1 ALTRTLPSVLLPPLP
16 VGAAGGWP
24 KPVWKLK
31 PAPLG
36 VRACG
41 FSLKPASIAWS
52 IAPTMACPDVWAI
65 VGASESWILCHLV
78 LSVAT
83 VTVWIS
89 AAEVLAALLGS
100 PLYCAV
106 SEWLPTAS
114 EEIEKLAVP
123 AASVPV
129 PTWVPPS
136 NKLTDPVGESPVTF
150 TANCTGCPKLDGFC
164 NDDSA
169 VVVPTCPLGNR

>member
-1 ALTRTLPSVLLPPLP
+1 
-16 VGAAGGWP
+16 
-24 KPVWKLK
+24 
-31 PAPLG
+31 
-36 VRACG
+36 
-41 FSLKPASIAWS
+41 
-52 IAPTMACPDVWAI
+52 MACRDICAI
-65 VGASESWILCHLV
+65 VGVTETCISRNLI

-83 VTVWIS
+83 LTVWIS

-129 PTWVPPS
+129 PICVPPS
-136 NKLTDPVGESPVTF
+136 NKLTDPVGESPVTVAVNF
-150 TANCTGCPKLDGFC
+150 TGCPKLDGFC
-164 NDDSA
+164 DDDSVVVVPA
-169 VVVPTCPLGNR
+169 GPVVVVPTGP

>member
-1 ALTRTLPSVLLPPLP
+1 MLPPLP
-16 VGAAGGWP
+16 VGAAAGWP
-24 KPVWKLK
+24 KTVWKVK

-52 IAPTMACPDVWAI
+52 IAPTMACPDICAI
-65 VGASESWILCHLV
+65 SGVTETCMSRNLI
-78 LSVAT
+78 LSVGTLTA
-83 VTVWIS
+83 WIS

-114 EEIEKLAVP
+114 QETVKLAVP
-123 AASVPV
+123 AVHVPG
-129 PTWVPPS
+129 TICVPPS
-136 NKLTDPVGESPVTF
+136 KRLTDPVGESPITF
-150 TANCTGCPKLDGFC
+150 AVNLTGCPKLDGLSD
-164 NDDSA
+164 DDSA
-169 VVVPTCPLGNR
+169 VVVPTS